1 MTNEEAI
8 CLIGNIQ
15 FDLTD
20 GYYQRKDYTEA
31 LCIFD
36 RLNQENT
43 KLKAEIERLKENY
56 DTLAKQYSN
65 VENSNI
71 RYYNEL
77 KQLKSELEQSV
88 RLQKT
93 DEKSEKERIII
104 WLNDFC
110 DKFAKCN
117 QCIFNGRCKEFDE
130 MDFDEIKSQYEEAE
144 QSLKCEVSNE

>member
-8 CLIGNIQ
+8 KVLKTSSWMCLSNNSIKFQ
-15 FDLTD
+15 
-20 GYYQRKDYTEA
+20 EA
-31 LCIFD
+31 IEHAYNNLKRIKT
-36 RLNQENT
+36 LSEENT

-88 RLQKT
+88 RLQKN
-93 DEKSEKERIII
+93 R
-104 WLNDFC
+104 
-110 DKFAKCN
+110 
-117 QCIFNGRCKEFDE
+117 
-130 MDFDEIKSQYEEAE
+130 
-144 QSLKCEVSNE
+144 